1 MPQATGSN
9 HVFVKHIITG
19 GAVDQQRNRNTI
31 KGSEPASLQLPKDF
45 LQLPKEG
52 DVVLA
57 IDGSNSQK
65 HSLCWLFIVN
75 YTGPLTFQN
84 FC

>member
-1 MPQATGSN
+1 MLQATGSD
-9 HVFVKHIITG
+9 HVLVKHIITG
-19 GAVDQQRNRNTI
+19 GAVDQERNRNTI
-31 KGSEPASLQLPKDF
+31 SEQAIKDSEQAS

-75 YTGPLTFQN
+75 YTGPLTFQK

>member
-1 MPQATGSN
+1 MLQATGSD
-9 HVFVKHIITG
+9 HVLVKHIITG
-19 GAVDQQRNRNTI
+19 GAVDQERNRNTI
-31 KGSEPASLQLPKDF
+31 KDSEQAC

-75 YTGPLTFQN
+75 YTGPLTFQK

>member
-1 MPQATGSN
+1 MLQATGSD
-9 HVFVKHIITG
+9 HVLVKHIITG
-19 GAVDQQRNRNTI
+19 GAVDQERNRNTI
-31 KGSEPASLQLPKDF
+31 SEQAIKDSEQAS

-65 HSLCWLFIVN
+65 HSLCWLCIVN
-75 YTGPLTFQN
+75 YTGPLTFQK